1 MKNLNHARYLAG
13 ALAAA
18 MVAIALGGCAAA
30 MVGGAVA
37 GGMVATDRRSTG
49 AQVDDQNIELRAS
62 SSLSGTFGERAHI
75 NVTSYN
81 AQVLITG
88 EVLTEQDKQQAQQI
102 VGKVPGVRSVVNELG
117 VMPVTSFSQRSEDSL
132 ITAKVKA
139 SMVDASDVFGTL
151 LKVVTART
159 TAHLMG
165 RATPAEGHRDRAQHQ
180 RRAARG
186 ARAGDRDRS
195 AAAAATPDPGHPVR
209 RTGLSPEILSRCCR
223 CRAAC
228 VRALC
233 AQRRR
238 LIRLEVSQRCPP
250 ICWISA

>member
-1 MKNLNHARYLAG
+1 MKNMNNARYLLG

-18 MVAIALGGCAAA
+18 AIAVALGGCAAA
-30 MVGGAVA
+30 VVGGAVA

-151 LKVVTART
+151 FKVVTERST
-159 TAHLMG
+159 VYLMG
-165 RATPAEGHRDRAQHQ
+165 RVTQAEANRATEIARSTSGVQRVVRVLEIVTEAQLQPPPPPTPATP
-180 RRAARG
+180 
-186 ARAGDRDRS
+186 S
-195 AAAAATPDPGHPVR
+195 AAPA
-209 RTGLSPEILSRCCR
+209 
-223 CRAAC
+223 
-228 VRALC
+228 
-233 AQRRR
+233 
-238 LIRLEVSQRCPP
+238 
-250 ICWISA
+250 SAPKS

>member
-1 MKNLNHARYLAG
+1 MKNMNNARYLLG

-18 MVAIALGGCAAA
+18 ALVVAHRTLSAFAV
-30 MVGGAVA
+30 VGGAVA

-151 LKVVTART
+151 FKVVTERST
-159 TAHLMG
+159 VYLMAEAN
-165 RATPAEGHRDRAQHQ
+165 RATEIARSTSGVQRVVRVLEIVTEAQLQPPPPTPATP
-180 RRAARG
+180 
-186 ARAGDRDRS
+186 S
-195 AAAAATPDPGHPVR
+195 AAPA
-209 RTGLSPEILSRCCR
+209 
-223 CRAAC
+223 
-228 VRALC
+228 
-233 AQRRR
+233 
-238 LIRLEVSQRCPP
+238 
-250 ICWISA
+250 SAPKS